1 MSSIGDGIK
10 DNKKILLLAFG
21 LLAVSLIGVFLMGR
35 GSMLP
40 TNTGLSQTPLQKEE
54 ESKTY
59 KGPEQILESG
69 VDYKA
74 IIRTNVGEIE
84 VDLFENETPTT
95 VNSFLY
101 LTKERF
107 FDNLLFHRVIQ
118 NFVIQAGDPNGNG
131 TGGPGY
137 KIPDEITDRKYQP
150 YTLGMANA
158 GANTNGSQ
166 FFITSGNISESDM
179 QALNGKYTIFGK
191 VLSGFAVVDSI
202 ERVETDVND
211 KPLNPV
217 TIESI
222 QIVDR

>member
-1 MSSIGDGIK
+1 MGSVGDGIK

-107 FDNLLFHRVIQ
+107 FDKVR
-118 NFVIQAGDPNGNG
+118 
-131 TGGPGY
+131 Y
-137 KIPDEITDRKYQP
+137 
-150 YTLGMANA
+150 
-158 GANTNGSQ
+158 
-166 FFITSGNISESDM
+166 FI
-179 QALNGKYTIFGK
+179 F
-191 VLSGFAVVDSI
+191 
-202 ERVETDVND
+202 
-211 KPLNPV
+211 
-217 TIESI
+217 
-222 QIVDR
+222 